1 MANTDFFD
9 DDLVKQRD
17 SARRLK
23 LGPSDDSIG
32 TVGDGASSDEVPVRP
47 VSDFNLT
54 RMAKHKL
61 EVDDHVATAVH
72 ELERL
77 RKRQEDLER
86 EKKELEELRRKQEE
100 YERGKREMVER
111 FSQSLVTLEKDEL
124 QAERLSELLG
134 ATRKRFKTLLGDIQ
148 SLSEESWPE
157 AQVREELSK
166 ALVVLDDARM
176 EYNKS
181 MSKIDAIG
189 GAGKKAAPGEHQPV
203 IFEEGGSML
212 HHEDQGFTYWLKVG
226 FAVTLPL
233 IGVIVVLTVVF
244 FILQANALL

>member
-54 RMAKHKL
+54 RMAKHKQ

-100 YERGKREMVER
+100 YERGKREMSER
-111 FSQSLVTLEKDEL
+111 LSQSLVTLEKDEL
-124 QAERLSELLG
+124 QAERVVVEQLVPHVRVE
-134 ATRKRFKTLLGDIQ
+134 AGD
-148 SLSEESWPE
+148 ERRDPGD
-157 AQVREELSK
+157 
-166 ALVVLDDARM
+166 VVLAV
-176 EYNKS
+176 
-181 MSKIDAIG
+181 G
-189 GAGKKAAPGEHQPV
+189 HAGD
-203 IFEEGGSML
+203 EGGC
-212 HHEDQGFTYWLKVG
+212 
-226 FAVTLPL
+226 AR
-233 IGVIVVLTVVF
+233 
-244 FILQANALL
+244 

>member
-23 LGPSDDSIG
+23 LGPSDDAIG
-32 TVGDGASSDEVPVRP
+32 TVGDGGASDEVPVRP

-54 RMAKHKL
+54 RMAKHKQ
-61 EVDDHVATAVH
+61 EVDDHMATAVH

-86 EKKELEELRRKQEE
+86 EKKELEDLRRKQEE

-134 ATRKRFKTLLGDIQ
+134 ATRKRFKALLGDIQ

-166 ALVVLDDARM
+166 ALVILDDARM

-189 GAGKKAAPGEHQPV
+189 AGKKVVAGEHQPV
-203 IFEEGGSML
+203 IFEEGGSMV
-212 HHEDQGFTYWLKVG
+212 HHEDQGFSYWLKVG

-233 IGVIVVLTVVF
+233 VCVIVVLTVVF